1 VRHDGAYASLRGLS
15 LGDAFGEQ
23 WFFRPRAEMDW
34 MVAERALPAGPWRW
48 TDDTAMAVTLYRV
61 LATHGEVRQDELARR
76 FAETYDAEPHRGYGP
91 SMHGVLRAIL
101 DGEPWP
107 SVTASQ
113 FGGQGSWGNGAAMRV
128 APLGA
133 FFADDLDRVAEQAH
147 RSAVVTHAHPEAAAG
162 AVAVAVATAAA
173 ARGLPASDLFSIVVD
188 ATPPGEV
195 RSRLRRAADRPF
207 TYEPRWLAAEV
218 GCGAEISAPDTV
230 PYAIWCAA
238 RHLDDLVEALWT
250 TASSGG
256 DVDTTCAIS
265 GGIVAARTGLE
276 AVPQEWIDACE
287 PLPQVPVP

>member
-195 RSRLRRAADRPF
+195 RSRLRRAADRPSGA
-207 TYEPRWLAAEV
+207 PRATSTTSSKH
-218 GCGAEISAPDTV
+218 CGPRRRPVATSTRP
-230 PYAIWCAA
+230 A
-238 RHLDDLVEALWT
+238 RSVA
-250 TASSGG
+250 ASSPPGP
-256 DVDTTCAIS
+256 VSKRYPRS
-265 GGIVAARTGLE
+265 GSTPVSRCHRSRCPDRTRCRRPSSRGNRFRYIFRR
-276 AVPQEWIDACE
+276 VR
-287 PLPQVPVP
+287 